1 MRSVVVVLPASMWA
15 TMPMFRILSSDTLI
29 TTPNYG
35 TGDSGPG
42 TGHILTPVPSPKS
55 RLWLPSIMRKCLIR
69 FGHAVRVLALLH
81 GAALPG
87 GCIQNLSDEFVH
99 HRPLVLTRPRIF
111 DQPAPP
117 YGDAPLGPD
126 LDRHLIRRPAN
137 APGPD

>member
-55 RLWLPSIMRKCLIR
+55 RLWLPSIMRKGLIR

-81 GAALPG
+81 GAARPCG
-87 GCIQNLSDEFVH
+87 SIPNLGDAFVPH
-99 HRPLVLTRPRIF
+99 GPLVLTR
-111 DQPAPP
+111 
-117 YGDAPLGPD
+117 
-126 LDRHLIRRPAN
+126 RRLV
-137 APGPD
+137 DW